1 MSSENT
7 VRKFPVATDDEGHP
21 RAISG
26 TCDITLNLS
35 DRRGVKMTFYMYSDD
50 TKAEVNKRMDEAQ
63 EVLDRQAIRSDLVNK
78 EAQIAGHT
86 ENLKALKK
94 GYEGLV
100 DHQNKGRKMT
110 SQQKLQM
117 DNFGLQ
123 ELQIIDTI
131 ASLRAAIDEGKRK
144 LAAP

>member
-7 VRKFPVATDDEGHP
+7 VRKFPIATDEDGKP
-21 RAISG
+21 RTISG
-26 TCDITLNLS
+26 TCDITVNLS
-35 DRRGVKMTFYMYSDD
+35 DRRGVKMTFYLYSDD
-50 TKAEVNKRMDEAQ
+50 TKEEVNKRMDEAQ
-63 EVLDRQAIRSDLVNK
+63 DVLDRQLIRIDLVNK
-78 EAQIAGHT
+78 EAQIASHT

-100 DHQNKGRKMT
+100 SEQQKGRKMT

-117 DNFGLQ
+117 ENFGLQ
-123 ELQIIDTI
+123 ELQIVDTI